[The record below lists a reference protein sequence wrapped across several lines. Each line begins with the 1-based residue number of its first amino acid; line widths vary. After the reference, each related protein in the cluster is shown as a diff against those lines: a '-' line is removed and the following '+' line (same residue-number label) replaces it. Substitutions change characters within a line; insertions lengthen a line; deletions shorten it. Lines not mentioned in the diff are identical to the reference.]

1 VDPRPPGAAPDGSV
15 ALLQSALVIAQSGKQ
30 RGHPPTVR
38 DVLELDLIQE
48 AGGHLIAGKGSLG
61 REIKWGHAGEIP
73 DIANYLRGGELLM
86 TAGTGIGDR
95 PAQMRRYV
103 EALSAAGVSAL
114 MLELGRAFTSPPE
127 ELRERAEELDL
138 PLIILERDVP
148 FAEVTRKVHEMI
160 IGQQYELIEL
170 ADETARELSALLL
183 AGGHLSEVVHWTAE
197 WMGNP
202 VVLEDGAR
210 QVVEYAGTRG
220 FDETLA
226 DWRHHARSDHDADP
240 DNSGPAHSS
249 ADPPCWW
256 TVVTVRGA
264 AWGRLHALEHHSRL
278 DPVDRIVLE
287 RAASAIGLA
296 LLSDQDRVI
305 SADHARAE
313 LLGDLSRRAPAD
325 QAEFLRRARSLGADL
340 SDRSLAVIAFDASL
354 ATKASRWARAL
365 RAAADELGAAFLQAA
380 QNDRG
385 YLLVGLKRQADSDTA
400 LRSFAERVAGLID
413 QPVPVGVSRMTTLA
427 TVPRAFYEADECLR
441 YARLARIIGVQCFG
455 SLGLHALL
463 LALGERDE
471 LATFVET
478 ELGPLLEHD
487 ARSSQQLL
495 PTLRALIECD
505 GNKVHAAAELHIE
518 RRSVYYRLSR
528 LEKVLGRSLSPHDT
542 RLSLAVALR
551 ALDLA
556 EDRSRNGRLAGPVEA
571 SRAR

>member
-1 VDPRPPGAAPDGSV
+1 MDTSSLGGAPDGSV

-48 AGGHLIAGKGSLG
+48 AGGHLIAGKRSLG
-61 REIKWGHAGEIP
+61 REIKWGHAGEIA
-73 DIANYLRGGELLM
+73 DIAKYLRGGELLM

-95 PAQMRRYV
+95 PVQMRRYV
-103 EALSAAGVSAL
+103 EALAAAGVSAL

-226 DWRHHARSDHDADP
+226 DWRHHARSGHDDDP
-240 DNSGPAHSS
+240 DNPGPAHSQ

-256 TVVTVRGA
+256 TVVMVRGT
-264 AWGRLHALEHHSRL
+264 AWGRLHVLEHNTSL

-296 LLSDQDRVI
+296 LLTDQDRII

-313 LLGDLSRRAPAD
+313 LVADVSRRAPAD
-325 QAEFLRRARSLGADL
+325 HAEFLRRARSLGADL
-340 SDRSLAVIAFDASL
+340 SDRSLAVVAFDASL
-354 ATKASRWARAL
+354 AMKASRWARTL
-365 RAAADELGAAFLQAA
+365 RAAADELGVAFLQATHD
-380 QNDRG
+380 DRG
-385 YLLVGLKRQADSDTA
+385 YLLVGLKRRGDSEYV
-400 LRSFAERVAGLID
+400 LLEFAERVAGLID
-413 QPVPVGVSRMTTLA
+413 QPAAVGVSRMATLA

-441 YARLARIIGVQCFG
+441 YARLAHVSGVQSFG
-455 SLGLHALL
+455 SLGLHTLL

-471 LATFVET
+471 LASFVET

-487 ARSSQQLL
+487 AKSSQQLL

-505 GNKVHAAAELHIE
+505 GNKVHAAQQLHIE

-528 LEKVLGRSLSPHDT
+528 LERVLGRSLRPHDT

-556 EDRSRNGRLAGPVEA
+556 EDRSRNGRGPGGDPL
-571 SRAR
+571 RPR

>member
-1 VDPRPPGAAPDGSV
+1 M
-15 ALLQSALVIAQSGKQ
+15 
-30 RGHPPTVR
+30 
-38 DVLELDLIQE
+38 LELELIRD
-48 AGGHLIAGKGSLG
+48 AGGRLVAGASNLD
-61 REIKWGHAGEIP
+61 REIKWGHAGEIA
-73 DIANYLRGGELLM
+73 DIAKYLRGGELLM

-95 PAQMRRYV
+95 PAQMRRYID
-103 EALSAAGVSAL
+103 ALSDAGVSAL
-114 MLELGRAFTSPPE
+114 MLELGRAFTSPPDV
-127 ELRERAEELDL
+127 LCQRAEELSL
-138 PLIILERDVP
+138 PLIVLEREVP
-148 FAEVTRKVHEMI
+148 FAEVTRQVHEMI

-210 QVVEYAGTRG
+210 QVVDYAGTRG

-226 DWRHHARSDHDADP
+226 DWRHHARSGHELDP
-240 DNSGPAHSS
+240 ENPGPCHSL
-249 ADPPCWW
+249 AEPPCWW
-256 TVVTVRGA
+256 TVVTVRGST
-264 AWGRLHALEHHSRL
+264 WGRLHVLEHNSPL
-278 DPVDRIVLE
+278 EPVDRIVLE

-296 LLSDQDRVI
+296 LLTDQDRII

-313 LLGDLSRRAPAD
+313 LLSDVSRRAPAD
-325 QAEFLRRARSLGADL
+325 HAEFLRRARSQGADL

-354 ATKASRWARAL
+354 ATRASQWGRTL
-365 RAAADELGAAFLQAA
+365 RAAADELGVAFLQAT
-380 QNDRG
+380 QDGRG
-385 YLLVGLKRQADSDTA
+385 YLLVGLKRRADTDSV
-400 LRSFAERVAGLID
+400 LREFAERVCKLID
-413 QPVPVGVSRMTTLA
+413 QPIAVGVSRMTTLS

-441 YARLARIIGVQCFG
+441 YARLAHVVGVQTFG
-455 SLGLHALL
+455 ALGLHTLL

-471 LATFVET
+471 LAPFVET

-505 GNKVHAAAELHIE
+505 GNKVHAAEQLHIE

-528 LEKVLGRSLSPHDT
+528 LESVLGRSLRPYDT

-556 EDRSRNGRLAGPVEA
+556 EDRSRSGRGAGIDD
-571 SRAR
+571 SRS